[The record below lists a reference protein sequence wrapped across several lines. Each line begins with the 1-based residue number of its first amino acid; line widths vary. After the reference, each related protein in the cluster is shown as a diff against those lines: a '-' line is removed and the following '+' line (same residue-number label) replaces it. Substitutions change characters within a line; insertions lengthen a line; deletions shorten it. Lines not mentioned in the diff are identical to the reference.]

1 MSWDEGAQGVG
12 GAVIFSNWGRGT
24 LAFGLVSITGASIGL
39 GGHRGGVIIR
49 EESDAVFVS
58 ALDFFCG
65 DGCGNGLC
73 PAELSFLGLEAS

>member
-12 GAVIFSNWGRGT
+12 GAVIFSNCGRDR
-24 LAFGLVSITGASIGL
+24 LAFGLISIAGASISIR
-39 GGHRGGVIIR
+39 GHRDGVIIR

-65 DGCGNGLC
+65 DRCGNGLC
-73 PAELSFLGLEAS
+73 PAEVSFLGLEAS